1 MRAKNYNDWKTFSEK
16 TLVSMPASVE
26 ITALIRAW
34 GGGDQTALD
43 RLTPLVYDEL
53 RRIAR
58 RHMRN
63 QGGDMRSKPRPS
75 CTRPTFI

>member
-34 GGGDQTALD
+34 GDGDQTALE

-53 RRIAR
+53 RRIAA
-58 RHMRN
+58 
-63 QGGDMRSKPRPS
+63 G
-75 CTRPTFI
+75 I